1 MDRYHREPRVVLPLR
16 GVALL
21 FSIIE
26 LGLTAYGVSIF
37 DGSVSDGFVTYY
49 YNFGALN
56 FLLFCSL
63 WSILLLI
70 YLIVSLRMP
79 HITHLFVTTALLFIT
94 MIFWFAGFVALAVFL
109 GSTINGACSSGVGS
123 CGVLDAAT
131 AFAAFLWVIFLIDT
145 VFAALAAFGS
155 RGGNSMRTGGTPMTA
170 A

>member
-1 MDRYHREPRVVLPLR
+1 
-16 GVALL
+16 
-21 FSIIE
+21 
-26 LGLTAYGVSIF
+26 
-37 DGSVSDGFVTYY
+37 
-49 YNFGALN
+49 
-56 FLLFCSL
+56 
-63 WSILLLI
+63 
-70 YLIVSLRMP
+70 MP

-131 AFAAFLWVIFLIDT
+131 AFAAFLWYVRCLNLVEDPSLICLSRVIFLIDT

>member
-1 MDRYHREPRVVLPLR
+1 MDRYHREPRVILPLR

-37 DGSVSDGFVTYY
+37 DGTVNDDGIIIT
-49 YNFGALN
+49 YNFGSLN

-70 YLIVSLRMP
+70 YLIIALRMP
-79 HITHLFVTTALLFIT
+79 HITHLFVTVALLAIT

-109 GSTINGACSSGVGS
+109 GSTINGACSNGVGS

-145 VFAALAAFGS
+145 IFAAAAAFGG
-155 RGGNSMRTGGTPMTA
+155 RGGGGMRTGGTPMTA